1 MNSQQIV
8 ENNIFHDRSSFMI
21 KNGRIAYQTLQKT
34 WLEKLKHGLYL
45 DDVLDSQ
52 LHLPSIRYDFKPYP
66 SRSKKKKTDVKDAKI
81 LLTQLLFKKTV
92 IIRKLF
98 VQVVREI
105 SHTFIQI

>member
-21 KNGRIAYQTLQKT
+21 KNDRIAYQTPQKT

-66 SRSKKKKTDVKDAKI
+66 SRSKKEKEDRCERCKNTFDTIIFQKM
-81 LLTQLLFKKTV
+81 V

-98 VQVVREI
+98 VQVV
-105 SHTFIQI
+105 